1 MGKNTSNPKCN
12 GLRSFISFARVV
24 WPSPSVSVQGD
35 TSKISMSKSLGS
47 NGSWSKAKNP
57 GFSTA
62 QTYQEAID
70 LTVHIQVSAILVKQN
85 KSSKIA

>member
-1 MGKNTSNPKCN
+1 
-12 GLRSFISFARVV
+12 
-24 WPSPSVSVQGD
+24 
-35 TSKISMSKSLGS
+35 MSKSLGS

-70 LTVHIQVSAILVKQN
+70 LTVHIQVSIMLVKQN
-85 KSSKIA
+85 KIIKDCSVPFASYYCKS